1 MISVFLFLYTVGNS
15 LQRSDCVVK
24 KLGWVLE
31 IKRGDTL
38 EMCVSPVW
46 VVKFYCAVMHLGCI
60 LLVTRCGVKPL
71 RAANKSSW

>member
-1 MISVFLFLYTVGNS
+1 MISVFLFLYIVGNS

-31 IKRGDTL
+31 IRKGDTL

-46 VVKFYCAVMHLGCI
+46 VVKFYRSEEHTSELQS
-60 LLVTRCGVKPL
+60 R
-71 RAANKSSW
+71 

>member
-1 MISVFLFLYTVGNS
+1 MA
-15 LQRSDCVVK
+15 K
-24 KLGWVLE
+24 KPGRF
-31 IKRGDTL
+31 IRNKKGDTL